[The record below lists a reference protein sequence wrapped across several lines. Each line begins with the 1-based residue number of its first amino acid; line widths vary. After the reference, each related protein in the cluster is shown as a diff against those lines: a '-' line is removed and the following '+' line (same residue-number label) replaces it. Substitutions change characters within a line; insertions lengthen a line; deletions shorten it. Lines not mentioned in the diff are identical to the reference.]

1 MAATAANSKQQAHE
15 LIDRLSP
22 GQASAVVGL
31 LEAMLD
37 PVAAALA
44 QAPLDEQ
51 VASGT
56 ELREIAEARAAL
68 ARGEGISNEDVL
80 ADFGLTLEDFERMS
94 RSRGV
99 PQSRTRTNER
109 G

>member
-1 MAATAANSKQQAHE
+1 MAVTAANAKQQAHE

-44 QAPLDEQ
+44 QAPPDER
-51 VASGT
+51 VASDT
-56 ELREIAEARAAL
+56 EIHEIAVARAAL
-68 ARGEGISNEDVL
+68 AAGEGISNEDVL
-80 ADFGLTLEDFERMS
+80 ADFGLTLEDFKRMS
-94 RSRGV
+94 RPPQPAPTARRGK
-99 PQSRTRTNER
+99 
-109 G
+109 